1 MRSSFIKGLIK
12 YLLTRNVRVQ
22 SRRLPS
28 GMGQWRQGTVKTI
41 KRKSTADPLAVPRAD
56 QAMGGGRIFTPSGGG
71 RSKFLTAG
79 SKVYPTRATKIG
91 ATGAG
96 AGVVALGAGLYEK
109 EKTPSGAATVGERQF
124 NAVTKT
130 SGGAK
135 TRGLSVAAIP
145 QLRKRSKAYMTR
157 TKMRGGTVV
166 SAKPY
171 KALKF
176 AKDITKM
183 SKSGYH
189 KYRPGS
195 AGAKSFQA
203 AHKAAGGKKFK
214 WEGTGKWYSGA

>member
-124 NAVTKT
+124 NAVKT
-130 SGGAK
+130 GNVVK
-135 TRGLSVAAIP
+135 
-145 QLRKRSKAYMTR
+145 QLRKRSLGYNTR
-157 TKMRGGTVV
+157 TKMRGGTVI
-166 SAKPY
+166 SAEKY
-171 KALKF
+171 KALPF
-176 AKDITKM
+176 AKDIVKM
-183 SKSGYH
+183 AKSGYH
-189 KYRPGS
+189 IYRKGS

-203 AHKAAGGKKFK
+203 AHKAAKGKQFRWK
-214 WEGTGKWYSGA
+214 EGTGKLYSGA